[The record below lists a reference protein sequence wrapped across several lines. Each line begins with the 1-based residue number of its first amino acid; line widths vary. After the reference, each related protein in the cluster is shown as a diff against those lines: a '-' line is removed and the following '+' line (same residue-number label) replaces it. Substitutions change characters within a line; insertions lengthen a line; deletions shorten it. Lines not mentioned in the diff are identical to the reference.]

1 MGIRKREWE
10 KLIKTK
16 YFKQKKAK
24 RNAGKYLYLLIASVT
39 NKWIVNRLMRQEV
52 CCNAMQLFKQ
62 EEEAKQNL
70 KEFVVVYFKL

>member
-39 NKWIVNRLMRQEV
+39 NKWIVNRLMR
-52 CCNAMQLFKQ
+52 
-62 EEEAKQNL
+62 
-70 KEFVVVYFKL
+70 